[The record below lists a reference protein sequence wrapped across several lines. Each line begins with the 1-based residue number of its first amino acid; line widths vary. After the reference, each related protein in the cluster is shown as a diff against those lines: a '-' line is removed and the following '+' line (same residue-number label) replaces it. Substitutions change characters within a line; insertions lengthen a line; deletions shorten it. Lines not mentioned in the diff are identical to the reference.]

1 MPGTIKS
8 SIGFGTLLLDGI
20 GDTIRVSLS
29 DDPVKEVKVGNEI
42 LKSLGLRNR
51 GVKIISCPSCARQG
65 FQVIDTVKILEKKL
79 SHIKT
84 PVTLSIIG
92 CVVNGPGEAAYTD
105 IGITGGGKGN
115 NMLYLSGLQTEKV
128 PTENIIEKVVE
139 EVQKKVSELEKNKM
153 IPRKTI
159 EDLIDKHSLLE
170 KDLSSGNIDKKIFA
184 EKSKEYSDLNEIIH
198 DTKKYLSFEKDKKEL
213 EKIIDDISSDE
224 ELKKMA
230 KLELEELNEEN
241 KKNEKKLKLFLLPKD
256 EADKK
261 NAIIE
266 IRAGTGGLEA
276 SLFAADLF
284 RMYEKVSNK
293 KKWSLE
299 LISIS
304 RSEAGGL
311 KEVIASIKGTNI
323 YSTLKYESGVHRVQR
338 VPDTETQGRVHTSA
352 ATVAVLP
359 EAEEVDLKINESDL
373 RIDVFRAGGPGGQ
386 SVNTTDSA
394 VRITHIPTGLSVS
407 QQDEKSQHKNK
418 AKGMKILRSR
428 LYELERS
435 RIDLERSK
443 DRKSKIGTGD
453 RSERIRTYN
462 FPQGRVTDH
471 RINLTLHKLDEF
483 LEGEVFDEM
492 IETLTLQAQEES
504 LSNL

>member
-1 MPGTIKS
+1 MIPLKTIKE
-8 SIGFGTLLLDGI
+8 L
-20 GDTIRVSLS
+20 VS
-29 DDPVKEVKVGNEI
+29 
-42 LKSLGLRNR
+42 
-51 GVKIISCPSCARQG
+51 
-65 FQVIDTVKILEKKL
+65 
-79 SHIKT
+79 
-84 PVTLSIIG
+84 
-92 CVVNGPGEAAYTD
+92 
-105 IGITGGGKGN
+105 
-115 NMLYLSGLQTEKV
+115 
-128 PTENIIEKVVE
+128 
-139 EVQKKVSELEKNKM
+139 
-153 IPRKTI
+153 
-159 EDLIDKHSLLE
+159 KHSNLE
-170 KDLSSGNIDKKIFA
+170 KDLSSGEIDKKLFA
-184 EKSKEYSDLNEIIH
+184 EKSKEYSDVNEVIDIA
-198 DTKKYLSFEKDKKEL
+198 KNYLSYNENRNEL
-213 EKIIDDISSDE
+213 QKIINDSSADE

-230 KLELEELNEEN
+230 ELELAELQSQQEI
-241 KKNEKKLKLFLLPKD
+241 NEKKLKLFLLPKD
-256 EADKK
+256 EADRK

-276 SLFAADLF
+276 SLFASDLF
-284 RMYEKVSNK
+284 KMYEKVSHK
-293 KKWSLE
+293 KKWNLE

-304 RSEAGGL
+304 RSDAGGL

-435 RIDLERSK
+435 RIDQERSK
-443 DRKSKIGTGD
+443 DRKTKIGTGD

-471 RINLTLHKLDEF
+471 RINLTLHKLEEF

-492 IETLTLQAQEES
+492 IESLTLQAQEES
-504 LSNL
+504 LSNLN

>member
-1 MPGTIKS
+1 
-8 SIGFGTLLLDGI
+8 
-20 GDTIRVSLS
+20 
-29 DDPVKEVKVGNEI
+29 
-42 LKSLGLRNR
+42 
-51 GVKIISCPSCARQG
+51 
-65 FQVIDTVKILEKKL
+65 
-79 SHIKT
+79 
-84 PVTLSIIG
+84 
-92 CVVNGPGEAAYTD
+92 
-105 IGITGGGKGN
+105 
-115 NMLYLSGLQTEKV
+115 
-128 PTENIIEKVVE
+128 
-139 EVQKKVSELEKNKM
+139 M
-153 IPRKTI
+153 IPFKTI
-159 EDLIDKHSLLE
+159 EDLINKHESLE
-170 KDLSSGNIDKKIFA
+170 KELSSETIDKKIFA
-184 EKSKEYSDLNEIIH
+184 EKSKEYSDLSEVI
-198 DTKKYLSFEKDKKEL
+198 DSAKKYISYKSNKSEL
-213 EKIIDDISSDE
+213 QKILNDESSD
-224 ELKKMA
+224 LDIKKMA
-230 KLELEELNEEN
+230 ETELSDLDIEHQI
-241 KKNEKKLKLFLLPKD
+241 NEKKLKLFLLPKD

-261 NAIIE
+261 DAIIE

-284 RMYEKVSNK
+284 KMYEKVSHK
-293 KKWSLE
+293 KKWSVE

-311 KEVIASIKGTNI
+311 KEVIASIKGSNI

-418 AKGMKILRSR
+418 AKGMKILRAR

-435 RIDLERSK
+435 RIDQERSK

-471 RINLTLHKLDEF
+471 RINLTIHKLNEF
-483 LEGEVFDEM
+483 LEGEAFDEM
-492 IETLTLQAQEES
+492 IESLTLHAQEES
-504 LSNL
+504 LNTL